1 MVQNNSE
8 KCELN
13 NKDYECYRTN
23 HFEVILTD
31 YDNGLREVE
40 ELRLAT
46 TKAKLDKFS
55 GDLTLYVYATRSVL
69 EYMESLHKN
78 HLFHVKYTLYSPD
91 AEHNFVVLNRMMTLT
106 EISFESYSDSCDGAL
121 VRLNFCYV

>member
-1 MVQNNSE
+1 MIQNNSE

-31 YDNGLREVE
+31 YENGLREVE

-55 GDLTLYVYATRSVL
+55 GDLTLYVYTTKFVL
-69 EYMESLHKN
+69 EYMESLHEN
-78 HLFHVKYTLYSPD
+78 HLFRVKYILYSPD
-91 AEHNFVVLNRMMTLT
+91 AEHNFVVLNRMMKLT
-106 EISFESYSDSCDGAL
+106 EISFESYSDSNEGAL